1 VQATTAASATAF
13 PIGGQAPRD
22 GPAGGRGISPAPY
35 RTLLRRPC
43 QCEGLPL
50 ALALAAAYVAHT
62 TIGLLTAEAGFPL
75 MISAFRLE
83 LVDLVDLHLIG
94 VAKIS

>member
-1 VQATTAASATAF
+1 MVRQEAAGSARRRTG
-13 PIGGQAPRD
+13 PCCDAP
-22 GPAGGRGISPAPY
+22 
-35 RTLLRRPC
+35 C
-43 QCEGLPL
+43 HCEGLL
-50 ALALAAAYVAHT
+50 ALALAAACVAHT

-75 MISAFRLE
+75 ISAFRLA

>member
-1 VQATTAASATAF
+1 MVRQEAAGSARRRTG
-13 PIGGQAPRD
+13 PCCDAPVN
-22 GPAGGRGISPAPY
+22 AKAS
-35 RTLLRRPC
+35 
-43 QCEGLPL
+43 L